1 MPRWHSSSP
10 TRLGSGSR
18 TGESSDENNRELVIH
33 CVREGGGGGPTNYPV
48 LNKTNYTS
56 WSLLMKI
63 KLQARCI
70 CGAIDPGGADIP
82 EHEDRMA
89 LDTIYSAIPKEM
101 VPALAVKPSTK
112 DAWEVVRTMRVGD
125 DRIRKTSAQRVR
137 WEGESVE
144 DFTLRLTGIINKL
157 ATLGDPEPDDKVME
171 KYLRIARSRYK
182 QLVISIE
189 TLLDVSTLSVEEIT
203 GHLMASEDDP
213 EPQPSVLAG
222 GKLYPTEEQWLERYK
237 QKEEGSGSR
246 GFDGTGYRGRRRG
259 G

>member
-1 MPRWHSSSP
+1 MPRRHSSSP
-10 TRLGSGSR
+10 TRLGSSSR
-18 TGESSDENNRELVIH
+18 TSESSGENNHELVIH
-33 CVREGGGGGPTNYPV
+33 CVREGGGGGPANYPV

-56 WSLLMKI
+56 WLLLMKI

-70 CGAIDPGGADIP
+70 CGAIDPGADIP
-82 EHEDRMA
+82 EHKDRMA
-89 LDTIYSAIPKEM
+89 LDAIYSAIPKEM
-101 VPALAVKPSTK
+101 VPALAVKPSAK
-112 DAWEVVRTMRVGD
+112 DAWEVVRTMRVGGD
-125 DRIRKTSAQRVR
+125 CIRKTSAQRVR
-137 WEGESVE
+137 REGKSVE
-144 DFTLRLTGIINKL
+144 DFTLWLTGIINKL

-182 QLVISIE
+182 QLVILIE
-189 TLLDVSTLSVEEIT
+189 TLLDVSTLFVEEIT

-246 GFDGTGYRGRRRG
+246 GSDGTGYRRRRRG